1 MAINL
6 SHLEREGLTIWA
18 LLYGTNQVDFETL
31 RASGL
36 TGYFLLEDAQ
46 NEGYIN
52 RVSDVEHNSI
62 YNLTNSAMALVKGE
76 RDGGNN

>member
-1 MAINL
+1 MATNL

-36 TGYFLLEDAQ
+36 TGYFILEDAQ
-46 NEGYIN
+46 NEGYLN
-52 RVSDVEHNSI
+52 RVTDESYHAI
-62 YNLTNSAMALVKGE
+62 YNLTDSAMALVKGE
-76 RDGGNN
+76 RDDSNN